1 ARRVKRTQKQI
12 SPPTNTKK
20 INPKQT
26 PIRATAL
33 LTGEMVGP
41 PANDSVLLNINGKS
55 QSVPAGETLSIT
67 PDPATRCLVNLQ
79 SFDVFKAV
87 IVATCGAAKAQ

>member
-1 ARRVKRTQKQI
+1 
-12 SPPTNTKK
+12 
-20 INPKQT
+20 
-26 PIRATAL
+26 
-33 LTGEMVGP
+33 
-41 PANDSVLLNINGKS
+41 VLLNINGKS
-55 QSVPAGETLSIT
+55 QSVAAGETLSIT